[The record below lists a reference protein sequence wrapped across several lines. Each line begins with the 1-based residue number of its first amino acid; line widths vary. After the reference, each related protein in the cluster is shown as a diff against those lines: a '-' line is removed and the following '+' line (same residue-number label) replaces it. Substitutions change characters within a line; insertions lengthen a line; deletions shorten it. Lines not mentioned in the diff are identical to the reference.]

1 MVFLLL
7 HSDDKCDQIKII
19 LKQKKQGQ
27 IPFQEHHNKDL

>member
-7 HSDDKCDQIKII
+7 HNDDEYDQIKTI

-27 IPFQEHHNKDL
+27 IPFREHHNKDL